1 MARPGSK
8 MKAGYLPIE
17 ERHYPA
23 LLSLVAPATPSHRLL
38 DPFAGEGAFLT
49 AAAFAWRMTPYACEL
64 DQARAQVC
72 IERFSPTQAVQGD
85 AERLRAST
93 GAFSLGWFNPPY
105 DHDSAATE
113 HKRVE
118 FRLLRHGWKWVQDGG
133 LVLWVVYRQHLTEKA
148 AAFLAKH
155 CRRVDVWALPG
166 KHQGEY
172 DQIVV
177 VAIKTMDRPSDDEQS
192 ALYESILAQ
201 KAQPHPL
208 EIQPEPIYTLPEPP
222 AVRQFVFAPDN
233 IDEQQGL
240 QLLETHGAWR
250 TAAFQHLLQPPTR
263 LDRSEPIVA
272 PRPGHMAL
280 VLAAGIA
287 DGAVID
293 TAEYGRAALRSKT
306 RHVDEIARTEAQD
319 NPADPDHPITK
330 KVHRRRPSTRTML
343 LTESGQQVILEGDE
357 PLLGFITANQTALSD
372 YLNRCFTPLY
382 DFDFNG
388 LGGWLSSLRLKDKYP
403 LYVPQKHVVGAITRG
418 LARRRGL
425 LLVGQMGTGKTAM
438 ASSTAIAIA
447 RGLVEQLKDQ
457 MQPGQVTLIICPS
470 HLVEKWKRELLSL
483 DPLLHIE
490 HLKRHEDVKAFMAEA
505 QRRGG
510 ITPSIGLIK
519 TNMTKL
525 GSGWA
530 PAVAWQR
537 HRHGEKVVKL
547 PHCPHCGEVI
557 IQKTRDDRPI
567 SATEHWL
574 KGGRRT
580 CKVCQTPLWQEARD
594 SASAPKPGQKYP
606 PKPPRYR
613 LDEYLKRHY
622 ADRVFLTIWD
632 EIHEAKNGDT
642 GNGEA
647 FTRLANLSR
656 KLLVMT
662 GTPTNGRASSTYNVE
677 FMLNPDVRRKYPRP
691 GAVRLTR
698 KQRGG
703 RTFQQKTET
712 EHGLAYDSRT
722 RWVEDMGVLESIEEE
737 RPEYDRQTGIY
748 TGTSS
753 KQQPYQ
759 EAPGISPLLI
769 ASMLD
774 HAIFFSL
781 GDLGKALPEYRETA
795 MPIAP
800 DDDLASRYEQVQ
812 DDLKEYLRERLF
824 DGDNSFRGAYL
835 QWALRWPNAP
845 WRDTQVVHNIRCP
858 ITQHKRPYTV
868 ASIMAKPDET
878 INANLVDDDRP
889 PPTPRVSIV
898 NPALVDPDRIFNKEQ
913 ALIDL
918 VHEQLAAGRP
928 SVVYL
933 AQTASRDI
941 QPRLK
946 MLLETHVPGCNAHIL
961 TADSERREARIEA
974 EIAAGCNVLITH
986 PKKVA
991 TGLDL
996 LHFPTLIFFEPLYQ
1010 LDVMLQAASRSYR
1023 LNQTNS
1029 LCEVYYLFYEGFVEH
1044 AAIQLMSRKQRAS
1057 KLLTGELGMT
1067 GLDALTQGEDDF
1079 ESALLD
1085 AIAKNDALLDA
1096 TELFRKDTADTQDAA
1111 FWQVAAEAAPKTTEP
1126 DPLLRYAERELGA
1139 VIVERRIAA
1148 ETLPEPTTSG
1158 QIPIPDVQQTQL
1170 RDALA
1175 PFISD
1180 NPAWDVVLATLLNG
1194 ETSDDGGN
1202 RVVGLSDE
1210 TFTQSPLHENKLY
1223 RWLRS
1228 YLKRHKLAPSAK
1240 ANTIAKE
1247 MISAAKS
1254 ALGLPVSEP
1263 VLQPKRQKKHK
1274 PDMEAA
1280 PDDTPSD
1287 DVPIPVDDWPQHVSV
1302 PATSAEP
1309 VQLVLF

>member
-17 ERHYPA
+17 PHHYAA
-23 LLSLVAPATPSHRLL
+23 LLSLVNPATTQYRLL
-38 DPFAGEGAFLT
+38 DPFAGEGAFL
-49 AAAFAWRMTPYACEL
+49 AAAASAWRMTPYACEL
-64 DQARAQVC
+64 DQTRAQAC
-72 IERFSPTQAVQGD
+72 IERFGPTQAVQGD

-105 DHDSAATE
+105 DHDSAAE

-148 AAFLAKH
+148 AAFFAKH
-155 CRRVDVWALPG
+155 SSRVDVWALPG
-166 KHQGEY
+166 KHQGEF

-177 VAIKTMDRPSDDEQS
+177 SAIKTDDRPSEAQQA

-201 KAQPHPL
+201 KARPHPL
-208 EIQPEPIYTLPEPP
+208 EVQPEPIYTLPDPP
-222 AVRQFVFAPDN
+222 QVQRFVFAPDN

-240 QLLETHGAWR
+240 QLLESHGAWR
-250 TAAFQHLLQPPTR
+250 SAAFQHLLQPPTK

-306 RHVDEIARTEAQD
+306 RHIDEIARTEAQD

-330 KVHRRRPSTRTML
+330 KVHRRRPSTRTTL

-382 DFDFNG
+382 DFNFNG
-388 LGGWLSSLRLKDKYP
+388 LGGWLSGLRLKGKYP

-418 LARRRGL
+418 LEQRRGL
-425 LLVGQMGTGKTAM
+425 MLIGQMGTGKTAM
-438 ASSTAIAIA
+438 ASSAAIAIA
-447 RGLVEQLKDQ
+447 RGLVENLRGQ

-525 GSGWA
+525 GSGWS
-530 PAVAWQR
+530 PAVVWR
-537 HRHGEKVVKL
+537 KVRRGGEVVRQ

-557 IQKTRDDRPI
+557 IQKTRDDRPMP
-567 SATEHWL
+567 ATEHWL

-622 ADRVFLTIWD
+622 PNRVFLTCWD
-632 EIHEAKNGDT
+632 EIHEAKNGDS

-647 FTRLANLSR
+647 FTRLANLSQ

-662 GTPTNGRASSTYNVE
+662 GTPTNGRASSTYNAE

-691 GAVRLTR
+691 GAARLTR
-698 KQRGG
+698 KERGG
-703 RTFQQKTET
+703 RTFQQKAATENSP
-712 EHGLAYDSRT
+712 AYDSRT

-795 MPIAP
+795 MPIPP
-800 DDDLASRYEQVQ
+800 DDDLADRYEQVQ

-858 ITQHKRPYTV
+858 ITQQKRPYTV
-868 ASIMAKPDET
+868 ASITAEADQT
-878 INANLVDDDRP
+878 INADLVDDDHP

-913 ALIDL
+913 ALIEL
-918 VHEQLAAGRP
+918 VGKQLSDGRP
-928 SVVYL
+928 CVVYL

-946 MLLETHVPGCNAHIL
+946 MLLETHVPSCNAHIL

-996 LHFPTLIFFEPLYQ
+996 LHFPTLVFYEPLYQ

-1067 GLDALTQGEDDF
+1067 GLDALTQGEDNF

-1111 FWQVAAEAAPKTTEP
+1111 FWQVENETAQEEATES
-1126 DPLLRYAERELGA
+1126 DSLLRYAERELGA
-1139 VIVERRIAA
+1139 VVVERRIAA
-1148 ETLPEPTTSG
+1148 ETLPSPTTG
-1158 QIPIPDVQQTQL
+1158 GTLPVPDDQELKL
-1170 RDALA
+1170 REGLA
-1175 PFISD
+1175 PFMSD
-1180 NPAWDVVLATLLNG
+1180 NAAWDAVLTTLLNG
-1194 ETSDDGGN
+1194 ETSDDGIK

-1210 TFTQSPLHENKLY
+1210 AFTQSPLHEDKLY

-1228 YLKRHKLAPSAK
+1228 YLKRHKLVPAAD
-1240 ANTIAKE
+1240 ANTTAKT
-1247 MISAAKS
+1247 MITTAKS
-1254 ALGLPVSEP
+1254 ALGLAAPEP
-1263 VLQPKRQKKHK
+1263 TPPPKPQKKRK
-1274 PDMEAA
+1274 LDMNAA
-1280 PDDTPSD
+1280 PADEA
-1287 DVPIPVDDWPQHVSV
+1287 PIPVDDWPQRVPV
-1302 PATSAEP
+1302 PAASAEP
-1309 VQLVLF
+1309 VQLTLL